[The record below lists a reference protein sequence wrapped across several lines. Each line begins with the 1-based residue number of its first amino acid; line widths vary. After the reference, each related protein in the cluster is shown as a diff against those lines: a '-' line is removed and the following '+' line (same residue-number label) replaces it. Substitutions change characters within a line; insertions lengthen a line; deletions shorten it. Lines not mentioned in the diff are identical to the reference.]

1 MWSNPQNP
9 AQWAIWAYAVV
20 SDFKSTGVKM
30 FLLKLLWE
38 FPKFNRCENINK
50 IQTEFPR
57 SGMHIPY
64 PRDLRS
70 FSYGGV

>member
-20 SDFKSTGVKM
+20 SDFKYTGAKM

-38 FPKFNRCENINK
+38 FPKFNRCENIKYKLNFHEVEC
-50 IQTEFPR
+50 TSPTP
-57 SGMHIPY
+57 GT
-64 PRDLRS
+64 
-70 FSYGGV
+70 